1 MATFTANNIQGV
13 FGEFVPVLDNAI
25 GSTANNVQG
34 IFGEFVP
41 VLDATAGEGDSD
53 TYFVVSVTNPDTLD
67 LYVEGVL
74 TVSFKKQLVDINGN
88 LDLAGRLLGNKGVDV
103 ASATDITLGLGNYFD
118 ITGTTQIDTIAATGW
133 TAGSVVTLQ
142 FDASVTVKH
151 NTAGTGAVMLLAGAV
166 DFAATVGDTL
176 SFVFD
181 GTAFRELAR
190 TAI

>member
-1 MATFTANNIQGV
+1 MMRWSLLLLFPNLGTA
-13 FGEFVPVLDNAI
+13 
-25 GSTANNVQG
+25 S
-34 IFGEFVP
+34 
-41 VLDATAGEGDSD
+41 GDSD
-53 TYFVVSVTNPDTLD
+53 TYFIVSVANPDTLD

-190 TAI
+190 TAIQITI